1 MNNPTKVDTLQ
12 SLVTS
17 WVHGISKGRLV
28 STLQKLGLA
37 CATRVLTRGQDEE
50 IVDESFKIKFCRWG
64 IVILQ
69 FDNLGFKRGGAKAG
83 YTQYTTLLWTEVPYF
98 ILEKCGV
105 YEASRTRG
113 APPSDAKEYLPSRGD
128 YEAVNER
135 MLYSFELAMEAS
147 PHLLD
152 DVLDEKERQ
161 MVRVKI
167 DPQLAAARSEVAHD
181 GGVAAMQALTSDV
194 DLEDDD
200 AAVFRASEEKRKTMY
215 ASDWGEDM
223 HTDNILKMDL
233 NATSTVSLH
242 TFV

>member
-1 MNNPTKVDTLQ
+1 MA
-12 SLVTS
+12 S
-17 WVHGISKGRLV
+17 WVQGISKGRLV

-37 CATRVLTRGQDEE
+37 CVTRVLTRGQDEE

-135 MLYSFELAMEAS
+135 MVYSFELAMEAS

-181 GGVAAMQALTSDV
+181 GGVAATQALASDV

-200 AAVFRASEEKRKTMY
+200 VAVFRASEEKRKTMY